1 MTTINQL
8 KTAMTTAQSIIDGFK
23 AIEQPDVLEAK
34 RAELQSLTKAELI
47 EKILTL
53 EKPKADKTV
62 KVEDVAKALL
72 ENPDCALLTYEQIA
86 TLVQAALPEAKT
98 TSKSIASYA
107 SKRKDEWNI
116 VTREKFKMSQEDLIS
131 LAV

>member
-8 KTAMTTAQSIIDGFK
+8 KTALHSAQLIIDGFK
-23 AIEQPDVLEAK
+23 AVEQPDVLEAK
-34 RAELQSLTKAELI
+34 RAELEKHTKADLI
-47 EKILTL
+47 QMILTL
-53 EKPKADKTV
+53 DKPKADKAF

-72 ENPDCALLTYEQIA
+72 ESPDCALLTYEQIA
-86 TLVQAALPEAKT
+86 TMVQAALPEAKT

-116 VTREKFKMSQEDLIS
+116 VSREKFKMRQEDLLS